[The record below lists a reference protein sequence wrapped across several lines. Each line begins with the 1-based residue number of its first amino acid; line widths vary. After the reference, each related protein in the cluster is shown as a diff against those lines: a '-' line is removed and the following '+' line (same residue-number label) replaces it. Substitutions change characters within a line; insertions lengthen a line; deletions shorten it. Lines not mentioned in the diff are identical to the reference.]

1 MQTITK
7 NNLILESLNHNQRE
21 AVETLEGPVLVLAG
35 AGSGKTKTLTHR
47 IGNLV
52 ANGVNPGNIL
62 AVTFTNKAAGEMRER
77 LTKLLVDL
85 RNSQEQPGFLPNV
98 PWLGTFHSI
107 CVRILRR
114 DISALGYENNFVI
127 YDSSDS
133 MVLVKQ
139 AMKDLRIDPKQLN
152 ANAVRSAISGAKSEL
167 LNPAGYEAVAEGYF
181 MEQVAKV
188 YRNYQAE
195 LKKANALDFDDLLA
209 LTVKLFQNHA
219 EILNDYQQ
227 MFKYI
232 LIDEYQDTNLAQYS
246 LIKMLGTHGNVCAV
260 GDDYQ
265 AIYGWRGANFRNI
278 LNFAKDW
285 PQAKTIKLEQNYR
298 STQTIL
304 DAADSVIKNNY
315 NRTDKSLW
323 TDKGQ
328 GAPINVYEAFDA
340 LDEADFI
347 VTEIKSLQKE
357 FASLNNF
364 AILYRT
370 NAQSRVLEEAFL
382 KREMPY
388 RLVGAIEFYSRK
400 EIKDVMSYLRVI
412 ENPNDLVSLER
423 ASKTPSRGIGPKTFE
438 LVRLEG
444 AQLAQEKNAKLRS
457 FFELF
462 QTMRQYANEHTVSEL
477 VDFVVGSSGMRLAL
491 LQEGEEGEERLANVE
506 ELKSVAEGYTSLRE
520 FLEATALISDIDNYN
535 NQSEAVTMMT
545 LHNSKGLEFPVVFI
559 VGLEETIF
567 PHSRALSD
575 PAEMEEERRLC
586 YVGITR
592 AKERLYLMRAN
603 SRLIYGSFNSNPASR
618 FISEIP
624 SHLLDVI

>member
-7 NNLILESLNHNQRE
+7 NNLILESLNPNQRE

-246 LIKMLGTHGNVCAV
+246 LIKMLGIHGNVCAV

-278 LNFAKDW
+278 LNFTKDW
-285 PQAKTIKLEQNYR
+285 PSAKTIKLEQNYR

-328 GAPINVYEAFDA
+328 GAPISVYEAFDA

-444 AQLAQEKNAKLRS
+444 VGSAQEKNAKLRS

-462 QTMRQYANEHTVSEL
+462 QNMRQYATEHTVSEL

-624 SHLLDVI
+624 NHLIDVI

>member
-1 MQTITK
+1 MPTSTK
-7 NNLILESLNHNQRE
+7 NNLILDGLNPAQVE
-21 AVETLEGPVLVLAG
+21 AVQIIDGPVLILAG

-47 IGNLV
+47 IANLV
-52 ANGVNPGNIL
+52 SHGVNSGNIL
-62 AVTFTNKAAGEMRER
+62 AVTFTNKAANEMRER
-77 LTKLLVDL
+77 LTKLLVQL
-85 RNSQEQPGFLPNV
+85 RSADDQAGYLPNV
-98 PWLGTFHSI
+98 PWLGTFHSV

-114 DISALGYENNFVI
+114 DIEALGYKNNFVI

-133 MVLVKQ
+133 MTLIKQ
-139 AMKDLRIDPKQLN
+139 VMKDLRIDPKQLN

-167 LNPAGYEAVAEGYF
+167 LNSNSYESVAEGYF
-181 MEQVAKV
+181 MEQVAKI
-188 YRNYQAE
+188 YRAYQVE
-195 LKKANALDFDDLLA
+195 LKKANALDFDDLLM
-209 LTVKLFQNHA
+209 LSVKLFQGN
-219 EILNDYQQ
+219 EQILSDYQK
-227 MFKYI
+227 MFRYI
-232 LIDEYQDTNLAQYS
+232 LIDEYQDTNLAQYN

-278 LNFAKDW
+278 LNFTRDW
-285 PQAKTIKLEQNYR
+285 PNAKTIKLEQNYR

-304 DAADSVIKNNY
+304 DAADSIIKNNY
-315 NRTDKSLW
+315 NRTDKKLW
-323 TDKGQ
+323 TDKGD
-328 GAPINVYEAFDA
+328 GAPLLVYEAFDA

-357 FASLNNF
+357 FPSLNNF

-388 RLVGAIEFYSRK
+388 RLIGATEFYGRK

-412 ENPNDLVSLER
+412 ENPNDFVSLER
-423 ASKTPSRGIGPKTFE
+423 ASKNPSRGIGPKTFE
-438 LVRLEG
+438 LVRVEG
-444 AQLAQEKNAKLRS
+444 IEVAREKNAKLKF
-457 FFELF
+457 FFELIDRF
-462 QTMRQYANEHTVSEL
+462 REYSKEHSVSEII
-477 VDFVVGSSGMRLAL
+477 DFVVGQSGFRMML

-506 ELKSVAEGYTSLRE
+506 ELKSVAEGYATLRE
-520 FLEATALISDIDNYN
+520 FLEATALISDIDNYS
-535 NQSEAVTMMT
+535 QGSEAVTLMT

-603 SRLIYGSFNSNPASR
+603 SRLIYGSFNSNAPSR

-624 SHLLDVI
+624 EHLLDVI

>member
-1 MQTITK
+1 MPTSTK
-7 NNLILESLNHNQRE
+7 NNLILDGLNPAQVE
-21 AVETLEGPVLVLAG
+21 AVQIIDGPVLILAG

-47 IGNLV
+47 IANLV
-52 ANGVNPGNIL
+52 SHGVNSGNIL
-62 AVTFTNKAAGEMRER
+62 AVTFTNKAANEMRER
-77 LTKLLVDL
+77 LTKLLVQL
-85 RNSQEQPGFLPNV
+85 RSADDQAGYLPNV
-98 PWLGTFHSI
+98 PWLGTFHSV

-114 DISALGYENNFVI
+114 DIEALGYKNNFVI

-133 MVLVKQ
+133 MTLIKQ
-139 AMKDLRIDPKQLN
+139 VMKDLRIDPKQLN

-167 LNPAGYEAVAEGYF
+167 LNSNSYESVAEGYF
-181 MEQVAKV
+181 MEQVAKI
-188 YRNYQAE
+188 YRAYQVE
-195 LKKANALDFDDLLA
+195 LKKANALDFDDLLM
-209 LTVKLFQNHA
+209 LSVKLFQGN
-219 EILNDYQQ
+219 EQILSDYQK
-227 MFKYI
+227 MFRYI
-232 LIDEYQDTNLAQYS
+232 LIDEYQDTNLAQYN

-278 LNFAKDW
+278 LNFTRDW
-285 PQAKTIKLEQNYR
+285 PNAKTIKLEQNYR

-304 DAADSVIKNNY
+304 DAADSIIKNNY
-315 NRTDKSLW
+315 NRTDKKLW
-323 TDKGQ
+323 TDKGD
-328 GAPINVYEAFDA
+328 GAPLLVYEAFDA

-357 FASLNNF
+357 FPSLNNF

-388 RLVGAIEFYSRK
+388 RLIGATEFYGRK

-412 ENPNDLVSLER
+412 ENPNDFVSLER
-423 ASKTPSRGIGPKTFE
+423 ASKNPSRGIGPKTFE
-438 LVRLEG
+438 LVRVEG
-444 AQLAQEKNAKLRS
+444 IEVAREKNAKLKG
-457 FFELF
+457 FFELIDRF
-462 QTMRQYANEHTVSEL
+462 REYSKEHSVSEII
-477 VDFVVGSSGMRLAL
+477 DFVVGQSGFRMML

-506 ELKSVAEGYTSLRE
+506 ELKSVAEGYTTLRD
-520 FLEATALISDIDNYN
+520 FLEATALISDIDNYS
-535 NQSEAVTMMT
+535 QGSEAVTLMT

-603 SRLIYGSFNSNPASR
+603 SRLIYGSFNSNAPSR